1 MKKTILGLA
10 LIGISSGV
18 FAEAPGGPN
27 CGWGNMLMEGKSGT
41 GSHLIAS
48 LTNGTSGNAT
58 FGMTTGTNGCSTSG
72 TLTYGGQEMVS
83 SIMGEFS
90 EDVAR
95 GQGDAMDT
103 VAVIYGVE
111 KQDRATF
118 AKVMHENFA
127 VIFPGE
133 NVTADEMIV
142 SMESVMKA
150 DPVLSKYV
158 A

>member
-1 MKKTILGLA
+1 MKKIILGIA
-10 LIGISSGV
+10 LITVSSAT

-41 GSHLIAS
+41 GSHIMAS

-72 TLTYGGQEMVS
+72 TLTYSGASMVS
-83 SIMGEFS
+83 SIMSEFS

-111 KQDRATF
+111 KQDRDTF
-118 AKVMHENFA
+118 AKVMHENFST
-127 VIFPGE
+127 IFPSE
-133 NVTADEMIV
+133 NVTAEEMMV
-142 SMESVMKA
+142 SMETIMKA
-150 DPVLSKYV
+150 DPVLSKYI